1 MLVSLTSPSIACAD
15 DAASSSS
22 PSHRSVTSSLGAAPS
37 DESLSSSF
45 SVALVGGESSS
56 SSFSVALVGGKAASL
71 AKLYSN
77 PRLSGYVP
85 EAFALT
91 VDFFRPLIEQVVAL
105 EEFQRAREVITSS
118 SPATDSG
125 DTRNDAAEIC
135 NRIKKFV
142 HRELVMP
149 EEQQQVLADL
159 SVHMESWKLA
169 AVRSSAPEEDGTHA
183 SFAGAFETKLGV
195 SPDALEEAVRTC
207 FSSMFDER
215 VFRYALFH
223 SDGEDGQSKDLRS
236 GEQLAFAVVVMEMV
250 DSCVAGVAFS
260 ANPLNSDRDELVI
273 DSSWGLGESVV
284 DGSVEADRFIYCKV
298 NKTILERNIGKKT
311 LEKRL
316 NVTNG
321 GVDTTTIDD
330 EAKQSQSSLD
340 EDQILEL
347 SNLVTIV
354 EEQYGTPMDIEFA
367 IQQGG
372 NSLKLLQ
379 ARPITTLFYI
389 DEDMMTNAGEKR
401 ILYYDFN
408 IASEATTT
416 TPFTH
421 MDMQLYT
428 RMSSLMMGV
437 NFNMFP
443 RDPRMPMFCASTR
456 QYANLSLFFRY
467 ISPKFCAENADLLDP
482 YLAGLFR
489 SSDCDRKR
497 YRLEKRPKEVNL
509 RNAWW
514 IARKVPMWKLYK
526 IGRKFKSNPEK
537 AKVEYIQL
545 SEESVANLKALQ
557 KRGFDRTK
565 GLQAFA
571 DELFDTMLPVF
582 FEELGC
588 ILAVVLPVFNKLDK
602 KRRKGKTADIRS
614 EYDAFC
620 CGYEGDELMAMNV
633 AMHRLALKL
642 PASIWDEYS
651 HDDLHRLATR
661 IRDNIAGV
669 KSDLPVDFIAE
680 WNNFMYHF
688 GFDGEDQLF
697 ISSPRYADTP
707 VFLLRK
713 LRQNVGP
720 NVTDPTFTQNELSDK
735 RRAIM
740 CLHEERAKKN
750 RLFRP
755 FARRRIKKRNEYLE
769 HLLWIRNAPKIKF
782 AQMIGVLRAEILQIE
797 KEMLKKGRLASKGDV
812 FYLELCEVDR
822 ILKDD
827 SVNAMELI
835 LPRKVVHERALRA
848 TTCPLLVDSRCRI
861 LKPDPPVL
869 DGNQDSDLLIGAAI
883 SPGCAE
889 GKLRINKSPNEH
901 FETGE
906 ILCTFVT
913 SPSWTPLFVGASA
926 VILQIGG
933 LLQHGALCCREFQK
947 PGVSNI
953 DIGQLETGMFVRVD
967 GDRGIVQIID
977 DNKSDKS

>member
-1 MLVSLTSPSIACAD
+1 M
-15 DAASSSS
+15 
-22 PSHRSVTSSLGAAPS
+22 
-37 DESLSSSF
+37 
-45 SVALVGGESSS
+45 
-56 SSFSVALVGGKAASL
+56 GGKAASL
-71 AKLYSN
+71 ARLYSN
-77 PRLSGYVP
+77 PRLSGHVP

-91 VDFFRPLIEQVVAL
+91 VDFFRPLIDQVVVL
-105 EEFQRAREVITSS
+105 SEFQRARKAIMSS
-118 SPATDSG
+118 SPATSTTDGSNA
-125 DTRNDAAEIC
+125 RNDAAELC
-135 NRIKKFV
+135 NRLKQFV
-142 HRELVMP
+142 HHEMILP

-159 SVHMESWKLA
+159 SGHVKSWKLA

-195 SPDALEEAVRTC
+195 SSDALEGAIRTC

-223 SDGEDGQSKDLRS
+223 SSGEDGQARDVRS

-298 NKTILERNIGKKT
+298 NKIIIEKNIGRKT

-316 NVTNG
+316 NVTDG
-321 GVDTTTIDD
+321 GIDTISIGD
-330 EAKQSQSSLD
+330 EKKQSKSSLG

-347 SNLVTIV
+347 SNLVTFV
-354 EEQYGTPMDIEFA
+354 EEQFGTPMDIEFA

-389 DEDMMTNAGEKR
+389 DEDMMTNPGERR

-416 TPFTH
+416 TPFTY

-467 ISPKFCAENADLLDP
+467 ISPGYCAKNADLLDP
-482 YLAGLFR
+482 YLASLFR
-489 SSDCDRKR
+489 SSDCNMKK
-497 YRLEKRPKEVNL
+497 YRLRKLPKEVNL

-514 IARKVPMWKLYK
+514 ITRNVPMWKLYK

-537 AKVEYIQL
+537 AKVEYIKL
-545 SEESVANLKALQ
+545 SEQSVVNLKALQ

-588 ILAVVLPVFNKLDK
+588 LFAVVLPVFNKMDK
-602 KRRKGKTADIRS
+602 MRRKGKTDDIRS
-614 EYDAFC
+614 EYDALC
-620 CGYEGDELMAMNV
+620 GGYEGDGLMAMNV
-633 AMHRLALKL
+633 AIHRLALKL

-651 HDDLHRLATR
+651 HDELHWLATR
-661 IRDNIAGV
+661 ICDNIAGV

-680 WNNFMYHF
+680 WNIFLEHF

-697 ISSPRYADTP
+697 ISSPRYADAP
-707 VFLLRK
+707 EFLLSK

-720 NVTDPTFTQNELSDK
+720 NVTNPALTQKELSDK

-740 CLHEERAKKN
+740 NLHKERAKKN
-750 RLFRP
+750 RWFRP
-755 FARRRIKKRNEYLE
+755 YALRRIKQRNEYLE
-769 HLLWIRNAPKIKF
+769 HLLWIRNAPKIKL
-782 AQMIGVLRAEILQIE
+782 AQMIGVLRAEVLKIE
-797 KEMLKKGRLASKGDV
+797 KELLTNGSLESKGDI
-812 FYLELCEVDR
+812 FYLDLCEVDR
-822 ILKDD
+822 ILKDG
-827 SVNAMELI
+827 SVNAKELI

-848 TTCPLLVDSRCRI
+848 TTCPLLIDSRCRI

-869 DGNQDSDLLIGAAI
+869 DENQTSDLLIGAAI

-889 GKLRINKSPNEH
+889 GKLRIIKSPNEH
-901 FETGE
+901 FEPGE

-933 LLQHGALCCREFQK
+933 LLQHGALCCREFKK

-953 DIGQLETGMFVRVD
+953 DIDQLETGMFVRVD

>member
-1 MLVSLTSPSIACAD
+1 MLVSLTAPCTTCADNSSPPLPAHHQAD
-15 DAASSSS
+15 DASSS
-22 PSHRSVTSSLGAAPS
+22 P
-37 DESLSSSF
+37 
-45 SVALVGGESSS
+45 
-56 SSFSVALVGGKAASL
+56 SFSVALVGGKAASL
-71 AKLYSN
+71 ARLYSN
-77 PRLSGYVP
+77 PRLSGHVP

-105 EEFQRAREVITSS
+105 EDFQRAREAIASS
-118 SPATDSG
+118 SPTAASAANATSITDSN
-125 DTRNDAAEIC
+125 TSSNDAVELC
-135 NRIKKFV
+135 NRLKKFV
-142 HRELVMP
+142 HHELHLP
-149 EEQQQVLADL
+149 EEQQKVLADL
-159 SVHMESWKLA
+159 VAHVKSWKNKLA

-183 SFAGAFETKLGV
+183 SFAGAFETNLGV
-195 SPDALEEAVRTC
+195 SSDTLEEAVRAC

-215 VFRYALFH
+215 VFRYAMFH
-223 SDGEDGQSKDLRS
+223 SNGEDGQASRNVRS
-236 GEQLAFAVVVMEMV
+236 GQELAFAVVVMEMV

-298 NKTILERNIGKKT
+298 NKAILERNIGKKT

-321 GVDTTTIDD
+321 GVDAISIDD
-330 EAKQSQSSLD
+330 EAKQSKSSLD
-340 EDQILEL
+340 EDQIFEL
-347 SNLVTIV
+347 SNLVTLV
-354 EEQYGTPMDIEFA
+354 EEQYGTPMDVEFA
-367 IQQGG
+367 IQQGE
-372 NSLKLLQ
+372 NLLRLLQ
-379 ARPITTLFYI
+379 ARPITTLFDI
-389 DEDMMTNAGEKR
+389 DEDMMTSPGERR

-421 MDMQLYT
+421 MDMQLYA

-437 NFNMFP
+437 DVNLFP

-467 ISPKFCAENADLLDP
+467 ISPDFCAKNAELLDP

-489 SSDCDRKR
+489 SSDCDRKK
-497 YRLEKRPKEVNL
+497 YRLRKLPKEVNV
-509 RNAWW
+509 RNAFW
-514 IARKVPMWKLYK
+514 IARKVPLRKLYK

-537 AKVEYIQL
+537 AKMEYVKL
-545 SEESVANLKALQ
+545 AERSVANLKALQ
-557 KRGFDRTK
+557 KRGFDRSK
-565 GLQAFA
+565 GLQVFA
-571 DELFDTMLPVF
+571 DELFDAMLPVF

-588 ILAVVLPVFNKLDK
+588 IFAVVLPIFNKMDK
-602 KRRKGKTADIRS
+602 MRREGKTDAIRS
-614 EYDAFC
+614 EYDALC

-633 AMHRLALKL
+633 AMHRLALRL

-651 HDDLHRLATR
+651 HDDLHQLATR

-669 KSDLPVDFIAE
+669 KSDLPGDFIAE
-680 WNNFMYHF
+680 WNNFLERF

-697 ISSPRYADTP
+697 ISSPRYADAP
-707 VFLLRK
+707 EFLLRK

-720 NVTDPTFTQNELSDK
+720 NVTDPTLAQKELSDK

-740 CLHEERAKKN
+740 KLHEERAKKT
-750 RLFRP
+750 RWFRP
-755 FARRRIKKRNEYLE
+755 FGPRKIKKRNDYLE

-782 AQMIGVLRAEILQIE
+782 AQMVGVLRAEILQIE
-797 KEMLKKGRLASKGDV
+797 MELLKKGRLGSKGDI

-822 ILKDD
+822 LLNDG

-848 TTCPLLVDSRCRI
+848 NTCPLLIDSRCRI

-869 DGNQDSDLLIGAAI
+869 SGNGESGTLIGAAI

-889 GKLRINKSPNEH
+889 GRLRIIKSPNEY

-906 ILCTFVT
+906 VLCTFVT
-913 SPSWTPLFVGASA
+913 GPAWTPLFVGASA
-926 VILQIGG
+926 VVLQIGG
-933 LLQHGALCCREFQK
+933 LLQHGALCCREFNK

-953 DIGQLETGMFVRVD
+953 GIDQLETGMFVRVD

-977 DNKSDKS
+977 DVKSE